1 MNKPLP
7 LHKVKFYAD
16 TVSGDINKLFTF
28 KVYDYDN
35 AVDILVKF
43 KRDGAKIRRAFFESE
58 DKTLNV
64 PITAKAYED
73 EFLHETFSEKKKYEP
88 FRSNS

>member
-43 KRDGAKIRRAFFESE
+43 
-58 DKTLNV
+58 
-64 PITAKAYED
+64 
-73 EFLHETFSEKKKYEP
+73 
-88 FRSNS
+88 